1 MIRVSID
8 PVRTLMMSLAV
19 VVLMQP
25 LEGST
30 QERPAV
36 AGRDVWKTDF
46 SRHTVP
52 FEEFASG
59 GPPKDGIR
67 SVDRP
72 SFITIREANRWLSDR
87 EPMAVVSVNG
97 ETKAYPLSI
106 LIWHEIVNDEIGGRP
121 VSVTYCPLCNTTI
134 AFDREFRGTVLDFG
148 TTGRLRHSDL
158 VMYDR
163 QTETWWQQ
171 ATGEGLVGEYAGE
184 QLTFVPATVMSWRDV
199 KEQRPSA
206 RVLSRDTGFPRD
218 VTKRYGTNPY
228 QGYDRGS
235 GPWRQFFRFGRKDGR
250 LKAME
255 RVVALEHDD
264 EYLAVPFSIL
274 AVERV
279 ADVRVGGL
287 DVVVFWAPGTA
298 SALDNSTI
306 ADGRDVGSSSAF
318 SPEFGGRRL
327 TFEPAGDGR
336 FRDRETRSTWNL
348 SGRAIAGEL
357 AGAQLTEIVHG
368 NHFWFAWAV
377 FRPDTEIWRGR

>member
-1 MIRVSID
+1 
-8 PVRTLMMSLAV
+8 MMSLAV

-218 VTKRYGTNPY
+218 VTQRYGTNPY

-235 GPWRQFFRFGRKDGR
+235 GPWRQFFRFGRKDER

-255 RVVALEHDD
+255 RVVALEQDD

-274 AVERV
+274 AVKRV
-279 ADVRVGGL
+279 AAVRVGGL

-327 TFEPAGDGR
+327 RFEPAGDGR
-336 FRDRETRSTWNL
+336 FRDRQTRSTWNL